1 MISFNK
7 DKSDEIISGLKEMF
21 YAESIHICPDEN
33 EASILAES
41 TLDDFIKSYPMFLK
55 GIIPSYSK

>member
-7 DKSDEIISGLKEMF
+7 DKSDEIISELKEMF

-33 EASILAES
+33 EASALAVS
-41 TLDDFIKSYPMFLK
+41 ALDDFLESYPMFFKWDSSRL
-55 GIIPSYSK
+55 YN